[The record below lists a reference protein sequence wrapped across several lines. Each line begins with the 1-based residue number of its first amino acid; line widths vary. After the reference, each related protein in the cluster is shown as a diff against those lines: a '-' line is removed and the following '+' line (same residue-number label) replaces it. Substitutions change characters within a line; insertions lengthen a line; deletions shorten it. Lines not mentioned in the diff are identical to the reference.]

1 MYTGKLMD
9 AAYRTRYVILTIAL
23 SRLFVIKYAPMAAL
37 GLVALVAMATTPAT
51 PTMTGATTTSAH
63 VVDLGSLHAVARI
76 AAGWGATVLHKV
88 AQGVDP
94 SIAVIEAVKYY
105 NIDFLYNTIKR
116 ANHRYAHTNMSETT
130 EDDDTKPA
138 ADWIA
143 NALASVEPRVEY

>member
-1 MYTGKLMD
+1 MS

-37 GLVALVAMATTPAT
+37 GLVALVAMATTQAT
-51 PTMTGATTTSAH
+51 PTMTGATTTSAATCAH

-88 AQGVDP
+88 SQGVDP
-94 SIAVIEAVKYY
+94 SIAVIEAIKYY
-105 NIDFLYNTIKR
+105 NIDFLYHTIKR
-116 ANHRYAHTNMSETT
+116 ANHRYPHTDMSETT
-130 EDDDTKPA
+130 DDDDTEPA

-143 NALASVEPRVEY
+143 NALASVEPHVAH